1 MHVTSGYV
9 LEQDLASL
17 RSSVSN
23 LRSSSPMAS
32 FYTNHF
38 RSVGRLDL
46 GRVTS
51 RAAMQVRDSDN
62 AGGSSIVSEVLSADI
77 LSVVYHATNVRT
89 EMQVE
94 YIFSNWKIADF
105 VVECFGE
112 RVGVSV
118 TRAMGWRSVRGG
130 GYIDESQFDEASAI
144 KLLTKKLTGLVMAR
158 SGVAERDSFYK
169 SILHIFAQSD
179 RIANLLQQAFFSL
192 EASVRDVVICV
203 CTVCDDLVVYDNR
216 HNRL

>member
-1 MHVTSGYV
+1 M
-9 LEQDLASL
+9 EQDLASL

-23 LRSSSPMAS
+23 LRSQTPTAS
-32 FYTNHF
+32 FYVNHF
-38 RSVGRLDL
+38 RAVGDLDL

-62 AGGSSIVSEVLSADI
+62 AGGSSIVSEVLSAEI
-77 LSVVYHATNVRT
+77 LSATYQATNVRT

-94 YIFSNWKIADF
+94 YLFSNWKIADF

-130 GYIDESQFDEASAI
+130 GFIDESQFDEASALN
-144 KLLTKKLTGLVMAR
+144 LLTKKLTGLIMAR
-158 SGVAERDSFYK
+158 SGVAERDAFYK
-169 SILHIFAQSD
+169 SILHVFAQSD
-179 RIANLLQQAFFSL
+179 RIARLLEEAFLSL
-192 EASVRDVVICV
+192 DASVRDVIVCV
-203 CTVCDDLVVYDNR
+203 CTVCDDRAIYDNQ
-216 HNRL
+216 HNRG